1 MKKIMATVAAGL
13 ALLVG
18 ACSDQTQSVDSKQQ
32 VSILYPSWAEGVAI
46 TNLADV
52 VLTEKGYDVKTTL
65 IEPGPLYASL
75 AKGDADLYL
84 DAWLPY
90 THADYWQRFG
100 DQIEEVG
107 VVFDDASSGL
117 VVPTYVDITSIEE
130 LNNNVDMFKGKI
142 YGIGSGAG
150 LHGLTNKA
158 IEVYNLDYEQVTSSE
173 SSMMAELRRA
183 VSAKEPI
190 IITGWKPHYM
200 WDLYDIKL
208 LEDPRETYQVD
219 EIKALSRKGF
229 TESHPEVAGFLSKF
243 SFSSDELHELM
254 AMVSKAEEDG
264 GNAKQGAEAFYEK
277 YKSRIDGWFN

>member
-1 MKKIMATVAAGL
+1 MKKIMATVVAGL

-18 ACSDQTQSVDSKQQ
+18 ACSDQTQSTEGKQS

-52 VLTEKGYDVKTTL
+52 VLTQKGYDVKTTL

-90 THADYWQRFG
+90 THADYWKRFG

-107 VVFDDASSGL
+107 VVFDDASTGL
-117 VVPTYVDITSIEE
+117 VVPTYVDINSIEE
-130 LNNNVDMFKGKI
+130 PNDNVDQFGGKI

-150 LHGLTNKA
+150 IHGMTNKA
-158 IEVYNLDYEQVTSSE
+158 IENYDLDYEQITSSE

-200 WDLYDIKL
+200 WDMYDIKM
-208 LEDPRETYQVD
+208 LEDPKGTYQVD

-229 TESHPEVAGFLSKF
+229 SDSHPEVAGFLSQF

-254 AMVSKAEEDG
+254 AMVSKSEEEG
-264 GNAKQGAEAFYEK
+264 KGAKAGAEAFYTK
-277 YKSRIDGWFN
+277 YKDRIDGWFN